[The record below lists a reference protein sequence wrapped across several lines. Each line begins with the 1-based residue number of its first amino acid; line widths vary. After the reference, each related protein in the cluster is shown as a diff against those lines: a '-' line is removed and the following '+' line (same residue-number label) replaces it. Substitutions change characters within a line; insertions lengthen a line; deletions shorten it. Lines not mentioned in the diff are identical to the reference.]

1 MSARY
6 ALAMR
11 PARIARPFRPA
22 GIKDF
27 TYTYQPFNM
36 TICHGV
42 GGGINFYNE
51 GGVPVGPSVIGSGSN
66 AFSFNFSLSGMQTLI
81 NGGGAASNGGGVNNI
96 NVNEYTNLFDSYR
109 LIGIEIKM
117 IYSGNDVTANQTTN
131 SLPTI
136 MMVNDYDDSNNTSV
150 ASLLQYDSLK
160 TFQMGSGNNN
170 SWTWRMRPKLQASI
184 QTTGGAVLSMT
195 PSRGA
200 WIDTLSPDAQ
210 YFGVKGY
217 VDLQT
222 VLTGGTSPTPMG
234 FITFYVKAKVQFKN
248 TK

>member
-1 MSARY
+1 
-6 ALAMR
+6 
-11 PARIARPFRPA
+11 
-22 GIKDF
+22 
-27 TYTYQPFNM
+27 M
-36 TICHGV
+36 TIAHGT

-51 GGVPVGPSVIGSGSN
+51 GGVPAAPVVIGTGSN

-81 NGGGAASNGGGVNNI
+81 NGGGGASNGGGVNNI

-117 IYSGNDVTANQTTN
+117 VYSGNSVTTNQVTN
-131 SLPTI
+131 SLPLI
-136 MMVNDYDDSNNTSV
+136 MMVNDYDDSNNTNV

-160 TFQMGSGNNN
+160 TFQMGSSVNN
-170 SWTWRMRPKLQASI
+170 TAIWRMRPKLQSSV
-184 QTTGGAVLSMT
+184 QTTTGSVLSLT
-195 PSRGA
+195 PQKGA
-200 WIDTLSPDAQ
+200 WIDTLTPDAQ
-210 YFGVKGY
+210 YFGVKGF

-222 VLTGGTSPTPMG
+222 VLAGTFTPMG